1 MLHVPPGWNKINICI
16 WQNLVSTSH
25 VDAVGQIY
33 QTNFNQAYSNY
44 ITACPQLIW
53 KFSTRPE
60 LPSVA
65 FKKASRL
72 YISCKKNFVRFS
84 ETRKEHASLL
94 KTCWKTA
101 KVPLKSV
108 LTAKKISENTLL
120 PYFNNR
126 LNSDRTFLFF
136 HKIFLY
142 TYNSYCMILPKHKV
156 FIIISWKSKYH

>member
-72 YISCKKNFVRFS
+72 YISCKKTLCVSQLRNTKRARIPF
-84 ETRKEHASLL
+84 KNLL
-94 KTCWKTA
+94 KNS
-101 KVPLKSV
+101 KSTEV
-108 LTAKKISENTLL
+108 CINGKENVRKYFCHLILT
-120 PYFNNR
+120 
-126 LNSDRTFLFF
+126 
-136 HKIFLY
+136 
-142 TYNSYCMILPKHKV
+142 
-156 FIIISWKSKYH
+156 ISWILIKRFCFSQNISSRLYFLLHVMHDIAEA